1 MWLPLGPRSPG
12 SHYAPPIHLRES
24 LTASEISAIGLSN
37 EVSSNTSKTCSKASH
52 ESPLTNSTPQQQ
64 PRDAITP
71 GNLAR
76 VQQGYDPLAVHVY
89 YLHPSEAALAGS
101 HSAGIDRSGVM
112 ARNLLGMTKV
122 LDTKGQ
128 ERGSKIGTK
137 IDS

>member
-24 LTASEISAIGLSN
+24 LTASTISAIGLSN
-37 EVSSNTSKTCSKASH
+37 EVSSNTSKTCSEASH
-52 ESPLTNSTPQQQ
+52 KSPLINSTPQQQ

-89 YLHPSEAALAGS
+89 YLHPSEVALARS
-101 HSAGIDRSGVM
+101 HSAGVDRSVAM
-112 ARNLLGMTKV
+112 ARNLLAMTKV
-122 LDTKGQ
+122 LDTKRH
-128 ERGSKIGTK
+128 ER
-137 IDS
+137 DSRDRKEG